1 MFSSS
6 SSPPW
11 LRTVSLGVGA
21 ILASVFAFIL
31 FSALAA
37 LLRGVEWEFFGAVWS
52 PREEKFGLLPM
63 ICGSLILSFSALALG
78 WVLSLGCCCTLRGL
92 GPRWLAKILL
102 TSLRFMTAIPTVV
115 YGFAAVFLLVPVIRS
130 AFGGSGFSWLA
141 AAVMLALQG
150 VPAMTLTM
158 GGALQSIEEQT
169 SLTAAALG
177 LTPLQHLTWV
187 VLPASKKWI
196 LSSALLGYGRA
207 LGDTL
212 LPIML
217 AGNAPQFAASPL
229 ESLRTLTAHI
239 GLTLSTGAG
248 GGERSSLLLAGGL
261 LLVNS
266 MIVSLTARALAGREP
281 AA

>member
-63 ICGSLILSFSALALG
+63 IYGSLILSFSALALG

-158 GGALQSIEEQT
+158 DGALQSIEEQT

-177 LTPLQHLTWV
+177 LTPVQHLTWV
-187 VLPASKKWI
+187 VLPASKKWL

-266 MIVSLTARALAGREP
+266 MIVSLTARALAGRGP

>member
-6 SSPPW
+6 SPLW
-11 LRTVSLGVGA
+11 LRMLALGVGA

-31 FSALAA
+31 LSALGA
-37 LLRGVEWEFFGAVWS
+37 LLQGGDMDFFGALWS
-52 PREEKFGLLPM
+52 PRNGKFGLLTM
-63 ICGSLILSFSALALG
+63 IHGSLLLSFSALALG
-78 WVLSLGCCCTLRGL
+78 WLLSLGCCCTLRGL
-92 GPRWLAKILL
+92 GSRRLSKLLLAC
-102 TSLRFMTAIPTVV
+102 LRFMTAIPTVV
-115 YGFAAVFLLVPVIRS
+115 YGFAAVFLVVPVIRS

-150 VPAMTLTM
+150 VPAMALTM
-158 GGALQSIEEQT
+158 DGALRSVESET
-169 SLTAAALG
+169 SLTASALG
-177 LTPLQHLTWV
+177 LTPVQHLTWV
-187 VLPASKKWI
+187 VLPASKKW
-196 LSSALLGYGRA
+196 LLASALLGYGRA

-217 AGNAPQFAASPL
+217 AGNAPQFASSPL
-229 ESLRTLTAHI
+229 DSLRTLTAHI

-248 GGERSSLLLAGGL
+248 GGERYSLLLAGGL

-266 MIVSLTARALAGREP
+266 MIVSLAARALSETSP

>member
-6 SSPPW
+6 TSPPW
-11 LRTVSLGVGA
+11 LRTLSLGVGA

-37 LLRGVEWEFFGAVWS
+37 LLRGGEREFFGAVWS
-52 PREEKFGLLPM
+52 PRDGKFGLLPM
-63 ICGSLILSFSALALG
+63 MYGSLILSFSALALG
-78 WVLSLGCCCTLRGL
+78 WILSLGCCCTLRGL
-92 GPRWLAKILL
+92 GPRWLSNLLL

-141 AAVMLALQG
+141 AALMLALQG

-158 GGALQSIEEQT
+158 DGALRSIESET
-169 SLTAAALG
+169 SLTASALG
-177 LTPLQHLTWV
+177 LTPVQHLTWI
-187 VLPASKKWI
+187 VLPASKKWL

>member
-11 LRTVSLGVGA
+11 LRTLSLGVGA

-37 LLRGVEWEFFGAVWS
+37 LLRGGEREFFGTVWS
-52 PREEKFGLLPM
+52 PRGGRFGLLPM
-63 ICGSLILSFSALALG
+63 IYGSLILSFSALALG
-78 WVLSLGCCCTLRGL
+78 WILSLGCCCTLRGL
-92 GPRWLAKILL
+92 GPRWLSKLL
-102 TSLRFMTAIPTVV
+102 LASLRFMTAIPTVV

-158 GGALQSIEEQT
+158 DGALRSIESET
-169 SLTAAALG
+169 SLTASALG
-177 LTPLQHLTWV
+177 LTPVQHLTWV
-187 VLPASKKWI
+187 VLPASKKWL

-217 AGNAPQFAASPL
+217 AGNAPQFATSPV

-248 GGERSSLLLAGGL
+248 GGERNSLLLAGGL

-266 MIVSLTARALAGREP
+266 MIVSLTARALSGTGP
-281 AA
+281 TT

>member
-1 MFSSS
+1 
-6 SSPPW
+6 
-11 LRTVSLGVGA
+11 
-21 ILASVFAFIL
+21 
-31 FSALAA
+31 
-37 LLRGVEWEFFGAVWS
+37 
-52 PREEKFGLLPM
+52 M
-63 ICGSLILSFSALALG
+63 IYGSLILSFSALALG
-78 WVLSLGCCCTLRGL
+78 WILSLGCCCTLRGL
-92 GPRWLAKILL
+92 GPRWLSKLL
-102 TSLRFMTAIPTVV
+102 LASLRFMTAIPTVV

-158 GGALQSIEEQT
+158 DGALRSIESET
-169 SLTAAALG
+169 SLTASALG
-177 LTPLQHLTWV
+177 LTPVQHLTWV
-187 VLPASKKWI
+187 VLPASKKWL

-217 AGNAPQFAASPL
+217 AGNAPQFATSPV

-248 GGERSSLLLAGGL
+248 GGERNSLLLAGGL

-266 MIVSLTARALAGREP
+266 MIVSLAARGLSGTGP
-281 AA
+281 TT

>member
-37 LLRGVEWEFFGAVWS
+37 LLRGVEWEFFGAVWN

-63 ICGSLILSFSALALG
+63 IYGSLILSFSALALG
-78 WVLSLGCCCTLRGL
+78 WILSLGCCCTLRGL

-158 GGALQSIEEQT
+158 DGALQTIEEQT

-177 LTPLQHLTWV
+177 LTPVQHLTWV
-187 VLPASKKWI
+187 VLPASKKWL

-266 MIVSLTARALAGREP
+266 MIVRLTARALAGREP
-281 AA
+281 TA

>member
-158 GGALQSIEEQT
+158 DGALQSVEEQT

-177 LTPLQHLTWV
+177 LTPVQHLTWV
-187 VLPASKKWI
+187 VLPASKKWL